1 MYLIYDI
8 GQGCMILYYQIHEQG
23 WTVCIWFTVSSIRNG
38 IEEKIVKWQNERI
51 DIIQI
56 LRYLNGTDE
65 WIWIN
70 DTLKDFQCE
79 YGKIKH
85 NLQTQ

>member
-1 MYLIYDI
+1 LYLIYDI
-8 GQGCMILYYQIHEQG
+8 RQGCMILYYQIHEQG
-23 WTVCIWFTVSSIRNG
+23 WTACIWFTVSSNRNG
-38 IEEKIVKWQNERI
+38 IEKIVKWQNERI
-51 DIIQI
+51 DMIQI

-70 DTLKDFQCE
+70 DLLKDFQYD

-85 NLQTQ
+85 NLQTQW